1 MSKNYTVIAHRGL
14 SVRYPE
20 NTMPAFRAAIEL
32 GIERVEID
40 LHMTIDHQLVVMHD
54 DSVNRTSN
62 GSGKIKD
69 FTLEELKQLDVGAW
83 KNQRFEGERIP
94 TFEAVLEL
102 FKHRPEALLIELK
115 KPRQYPGIE
124 KAVLAA
130 LDHFSYQRNQAIIQS
145 FDIKSMQL
153 MAACQQTY
161 PIGVLI
167 SKKLFWNRQ
176 PRFKDIANFA
186 DYVNPNYELVTHS
199 FVSRAHAE
207 GLTVYPYTVNS
218 PEDEMRLREVGV
230 DGVISDVPEQLDS
243 WSHIEA

>member
-14 SVRYPE
+14 SGRYPE
-20 NTMPAFRAAIEL
+20 NTMPAFQAAIDL
-32 GIERVEID
+32 GVERVEID
-40 LHMTIDHQLVVMHD
+40 LHMTKDQQLVVMHD

-69 FTLEELKQLDVGAW
+69 FTLEELKQLDVGSW
-83 KNQRFEGERIP
+83 KDQRFEGEHIP
-94 TFEAVLEL
+94 TFEEVLEL

-130 LDHFSYQRNQAIIQS
+130 LDRHHYQRSQAIIQS

-153 MAACQQTY
+153 MAASQQTY

-199 FVSRAHAE
+199 FVSRAHDAH
-207 GLTVYPYTVNS
+207 LTVYPYTVNS
-218 PEDEMRLREVGV
+218 TGTEKHLRELGV

-243 WSHIEA
+243 WTHIEA